1 MIVEAL
7 RQMGHEPRGGAG
19 QVGAGEWLKQQTIL
33 AMEEE
38 VSGGVGP
45 PACYPPTA
53 PPLPQVQLA
62 ASFGELS
69 VEDFALLE
77 HRCWGSLYQ
86 HCLRARAQTRG
97 QAGLFV
103 DSGTRAAAV
112 VSAVSDLRTEDRGR
126 GGLPF

>member
-1 MIVEAL
+1 MVGL
-7 RQMGHEPRGGAG
+7 GH
-19 QVGAGEWLKQQTIL
+19 LL
-33 AMEEE
+33 ATH
-38 VSGGVGP
+38 P
-45 PACYPPTA
+45 LP

-112 VSAVSDLRTEDRGR
+112 VSAVSDLRIEDRGR
-126 GGLPF
+126 GG

>member
-19 QVGAGEWLKQQTIL
+19 QVGTGEWLKQQTIL

-38 VSGGVGP
+38 VSGGAGP
-45 PACYPPTA
+45 PACCPTHC
-53 PPLPQVQLA
+53 PLPLPQVQLA

-97 QAGLFV
+97 QASLFV

-112 VSAVSDLRTEDRGR
+112 VSAVSGLHTDRGR
-126 GGLPF
+126 GR